1 MASDEQI
8 MQEILQ
14 QLESAWN
21 RYDSVSFATAFAD
34 DANFIH
40 IFGGQLDGRPAIEA
54 AHRHIFETIYKG
66 SHAKFML
73 RSIRFVRPDVAVV
86 LARAHVKFKEGNEAR
101 EIETRPTLIL
111 VKEQDKWR
119 IIAFQNTKISE
130 VPAAAQAA
138 ARLAS

>member
-21 RYDSVSFATAFAD
+21 RYDRVSFATAFAD

-86 LARAHVKFKEGNEAR
+86 LAREA
-101 EIETRPTLIL
+101 
-111 VKEQDKWR
+111 
-119 IIAFQNTKISE
+119 TKR
-130 VPAAAQAA
+130 AK
-138 ARLAS
+138 